1 MHHDLSK
8 VMGHDLGGDC
18 HHDISSN
25 RTFYSIFFRT
35 LFLSLPRSQTPP
47 KNDTVG
53 NTVGHGD
60 GLYGLLYKIY
70 ETIFCTYRYSSL
82 EFFANKNKYSR
93 NKRITRIS
101 TGKKAHVLIRLG
113 RAPALARSEME
124 QLRALRQ
131 CCTTMWAESN
141 VNGA

>member
-1 MHHDLSK
+1 
-8 VMGHDLGGDC
+8 MGHDLGGDC

-25 RTFYSIFFRT
+25 RTFSSRFFRT

-53 NTVGHGD
+53 NTVGHGN

-82 EFFANKNKYSR
+82 EFFANKKTNPEIRGSHELAL
-93 NKRITRIS
+93 
-101 TGKKAHVLIRLG
+101 GKKH
-113 RAPALARSEME
+113 M
-124 QLRALRQ
+124 
-131 CCTTMWAESN
+131 T
-141 VNGA
+141 